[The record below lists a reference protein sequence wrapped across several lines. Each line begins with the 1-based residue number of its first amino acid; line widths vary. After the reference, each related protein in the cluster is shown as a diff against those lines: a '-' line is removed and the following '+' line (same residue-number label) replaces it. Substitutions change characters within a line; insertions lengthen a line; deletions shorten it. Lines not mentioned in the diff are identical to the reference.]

1 MKCAEVFLFLTL
13 FLCPLLNTWEPFLP
27 QLPSYGNYG
36 PLCWFQLELTNN
48 CTCNTLNERFLQAIP
63 LAVSCFGYSV
73 LTFTVFLSLCGM
85 YHKVRTTT
93 IGGRIIRVIPT
104 VVILIILALVIMVWY
119 IRLAVHS
126 DGAGSFSAWLR
137 KVTITGAASIV
148 MLTAVGMYVHFPMHL
163 CEQCRRSPCMSTGTS
178 ELQPLHPPE
187 HSNSTQTRFSNP
199 HSTVTTETTPLIPH
213 APKVSHHNDHSCTSF
228 SIAHSSVTT
237 VI

>member
-1 MKCAEVFLFLTL
+1 M
-13 FLCPLLNTWEPFLP
+13 
-27 QLPSYGNYG
+27 
-36 PLCWFQLELTNN
+36 
-48 CTCNTLNERFLQAIP
+48 
-63 LAVSCFGYSV
+63 

-85 YHKVRTTT
+85 YHKVHTTT

-104 VVILIILALVIMVWY
+104 VVILIIIALVIMVWY

-137 KVTITGAASIV
+137 NVTITGAASIV
-148 MLTAVGMYVHFPMHL
+148 LLTAAGMYVHFPMHL
-163 CEQCRRSPCMSTGTS
+163 CEQCRRSPCPSTGTS

-187 HSNSTQTRFSNP
+187 HSSSTETRFSNP

-237 VI
+237 GI